1 MYRTWTTSR
10 RTCTIVT
17 KCQHSH
23 VAELANI
30 SERDDPT
37 VRAHISPSVCIE
49 RPKGFLESAE
59 TVIKALM
66 DSVQFGY
73 SQDSEQLVLI
83 TFLLK
88 AFALLTLVFTK
99 CSTPT
104 KRKSAW
110 GSALSSGVTTDW
122 PNLRKLSKLN
132 TARAFVL
139 NGHAMR
145 YTGFV
150 SGKLRLAHDLCTC
163 HSNCAAFHNSGC
175 DG

>member
-1 MYRTWTTSR
+1 
-10 RTCTIVT
+10 
-17 KCQHSH
+17 
-23 VAELANI
+23 
-30 SERDDPT
+30 
-37 VRAHISPSVCIE
+37 
-49 RPKGFLESAE
+49 
-59 TVIKALM
+59 M

-73 SQDSEQLVLI
+73 SQDSAQLVLI
-83 TFLLK
+83 TVLLK

-110 GSALSSGVTTDW
+110 GSALRLVTTELL
-122 PNLRKLSKLN
+122 NLRKLSKLN